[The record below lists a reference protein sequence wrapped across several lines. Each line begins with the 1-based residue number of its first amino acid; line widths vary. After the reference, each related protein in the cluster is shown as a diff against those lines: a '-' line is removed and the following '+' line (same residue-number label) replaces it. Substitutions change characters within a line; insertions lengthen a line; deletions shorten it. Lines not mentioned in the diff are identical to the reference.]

1 MKKKIDNSDAINNMK
16 EKLSYSFLTD
26 KEDDIAIEESQIDY
40 DGLIYLDKK
49 DFSMNA
55 SKDFVEKPE
64 NEEISFYCKAC
75 KKITD
80 IKDIAEI
87 EADKAKE
94 TLKPVNKFKPKKS
107 KNNKKTHLVCNIC
120 SKEEIII
127 GTTRGINEH
136 FHLK

>member
-1 MKKKIDNSDAINNMK
+1 MNTLKKTE
-16 EKLSYSFLTD
+16 EKLNYSFLTD
-26 KEDDIAIEESQIDY
+26 KEDHIDINESQIDY

-49 DFSMNA
+49 DFSMSAN
-55 SKDFVEKPE
+55 KDFVDKPE
-64 NEEISFYCKAC
+64 NEEVSFYCKAC

-87 EADKAKE
+87 EAENVQKNKQP
-94 TLKPVNKFKPKKS
+94 KNKFKPKN
-107 KNNKKTHLVCNIC
+107 KNKNKTHLVCEIC
-120 SKEEIII
+120 NKEEIII